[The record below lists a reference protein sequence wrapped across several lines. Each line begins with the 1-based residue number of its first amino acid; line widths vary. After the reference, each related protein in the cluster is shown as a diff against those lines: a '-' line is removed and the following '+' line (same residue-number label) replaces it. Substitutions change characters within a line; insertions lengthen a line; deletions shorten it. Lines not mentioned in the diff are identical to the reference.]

1 MRQNSSLPFSPRR
14 AFRRGSQSGVKSAMV
29 LGVEEM
35 SLLSSSSILSPGR
48 RKPRRIRY
56 SSVPLSGSLM
66 EGIHAVRSSN
76 RSFISPYHGYSGG
89 GGTSSPL
96 SSIQ

>member
-1 MRQNSSLPFSPRR
+1 LLLP
-14 AFRRGSQSGVKSAMV
+14 AGVWGVRGGWEGGVKSATV

-35 SLLSSSSILSPGR
+35 SLLSSSSTLSPGR

-56 SSVPLSGSLM
+56 SSVPLAGSLM

-76 RSFISPYHGYSGG
+76 RSFISPYHGYLVG